1 MTATVDVSPWV
12 DTKWAAILAHRSQVE
27 SQRPLPALLSGLTA
41 DARHRILA
49 TEWFTRLDTTPAP
62 GPLQHLTP

>member
-12 DTKWAAILAHRSQVE
+12 DTRWAAILAHRSQVE

-49 TEWFTRLDTTPAP
+49 TE
-62 GPLQHLTP
+62 